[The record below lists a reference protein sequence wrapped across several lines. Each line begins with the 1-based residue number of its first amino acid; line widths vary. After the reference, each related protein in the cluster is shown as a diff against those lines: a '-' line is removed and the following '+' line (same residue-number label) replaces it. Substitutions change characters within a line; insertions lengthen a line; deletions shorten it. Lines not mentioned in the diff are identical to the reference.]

1 MATEHFTFTS
11 IDIVLDGDLTEK
23 GEQFDTMMTII
34 SDCGGAYEGLCLICS
49 IVMYFWYSYKHS
61 RIVANAFLYER
72 FDQAKVPNGS
82 SLTTNRKIS
91 QQSSRTD
98 RDKAATRHRG
108 KCSHA

>member
-49 IVMYFWYSYKHS
+49 GLMYFWYDYKHS
-61 RIVANAFLYER
+61 KKIANALLYEQSN
-72 FDQAKVPNGS
+72 QAKAPPKSG
-82 SLTTNRKIS
+82 LTSNRRIR
-91 QQSSRTD
+91 QQSN
-98 RDKAATRHRG
+98 G
-108 KCSHA
+108 

>member
-34 SDCGGAYEGLCLICS
+34 SDCGGAYEGLCLIFSC
-49 IVMYFWYSYKHS
+49 IVYFWYSYKHI

-72 FDQAKVPNGS
+72 FDQAKAPSESGPA
-82 SLTTNRKIS
+82 TNRIIR
-91 QQSSRTD
+91 QQSD
-98 RDKAATRHRG
+98 RMNTIEDD
-108 KCSHA
+108 